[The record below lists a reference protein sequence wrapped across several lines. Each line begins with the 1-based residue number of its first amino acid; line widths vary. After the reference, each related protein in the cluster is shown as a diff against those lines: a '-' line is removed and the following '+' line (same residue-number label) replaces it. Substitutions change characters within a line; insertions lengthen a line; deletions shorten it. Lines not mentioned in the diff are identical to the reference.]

1 MDKTKGDSSTRQCKR
16 LKQQKFPK
24 TSYNHPQNLDDSISE
39 INNLTDSGARQKKR
53 LKQLKVQNLDDSR
66 TPMNVQKDCRHQ
78 SDSDDDFVQPVI
90 WKRKDSRTYDT
101 QLKTKSGVRKEFR
114 RKMTED
120 VPELTPESI
129 SIITKQRKKF
139 KIRGIKAKKVQEEAV
154 QRRSSGKR
162 KLDTEI
168 ENEQQEVR
176 KKVHDKSKKVKL
188 RLVDETTDED
198 EPPEAMENEK
208 MKGKG
213 QMPEQVIDED
223 EPRGK
228 SKKKKGNICNVF
240 KIRNSPSNLT
250 EMISGLSEQ
259 QKVWVRKT
267 GFGHLLDFSMG
278 KIPHRLAYHVFNS
291 FDSMSLTLKLPNSSI
306 QITDRD
312 VYDVLG
318 LPTGQQTFKFADT
331 SARKNLW
338 TSQFPQ
344 KPQYNILP
352 STVIDIMKD
361 MTEDNEMFKLNF
373 LMIMSNGLIE
383 RNTTSYLIRD
393 VLDYDINLDN
403 CAAYNW
409 GEYLISCLV
418 KTKNSWG
425 SMKSV
430 FFSGPIVFLTI
441 FYVDRVLKGEQQI
454 ERQFPA
460 FKGWTTQLLK
470 ARQAEE
476 LKSDCFGSGKLI
488 QARWEKGEN
497 AVQKDNVNGYVEE
510 ENVQNDDFVYV
521 EQQTDSTIQCTQ
533 PRPQSEPT
541 QEDMDKN
548 EAGQEEQPPKPKPTE
563 EGWFE
568 RLSVKA
574 VMLLD
579 ALETYKIELD
589 EAKVMHPNECS
600 DIEWKVTSGFQKMMQ
615 SSTKEKVD
623 CISNSESESINNS
636 EDGMEDQYNGEN
648 VEIETENEIETDVE
662 IQPDVEKEVGEIDPY
677 VLDHVE
683 LIEYLYSS
691 QGIRDMDDYMDNL
704 WIPTFSLGINDPV
717 IDICKDINKEHG
729 ESQPKAQAD
738 DDKMGTPAPAD
749 DDKMG
754 TPAPLEQE
762 IRGKRKLRPAA
773 AYRSPYVRRV
783 IDLNEKYKTQEYAV
797 WRWIIQEGQD
807 KLEHVFE
814 AGDLF
819 CIRKHMATLRPRT
832 RLYYSVIDI
841 WAALMNEKETY
852 KAAESPKRLFLNIG
866 LSIVPLDETKSE
878 DEQYKIYVTEMNH
891 FLQKHPNTKFKD
903 YDLIFFPILAYEHF
917 YLVSL
922 NVKARTWEVIDNIR
936 HAKAA
941 NNVYT
946 AKLRRLKKHFAKYLK
961 EKEQSWFA
969 SSIIRMK
976 TIYLTM
982 PWQTL
987 QNNTD
992 CGVFLMRHMETYKGD
1007 KKKWDTQFKEEG
1019 QPGQRE

>member
-1 MDKTKGDSSTRQCKR
+1 MTDFINRGLNEVKRSKSAHIEIYSILLTSMDKTKDSSTRQSKR

-24 TSYNHPQNLDDSISE
+24 TSYNHPQNLDDSRSE

-66 TPMNVQKDCRHQ
+66 TPMNVQKDFRHQ
-78 SDSDDDFVQPVI
+78 SDSDDDFVQPII

-267 GFGHLLDFSMG
+267 GFGHLLNFSMG

-403 CAAYNW
+403 CVAYNW
-409 GEYLISCLV
+409 GEYLISCL
-418 KTKNSWG
+418 
-425 SMKSV
+425 
-430 FFSGPIVFLTI
+430 I
-441 FYVDRVLKGEQQI
+441 FYVDRVLKGEQKI
-454 ERQFPA
+454 ERQFPT

-497 AVQKDNVNGYVEE
+497 AVQKDNVSGYVEE

-568 RLSVKA
+568 RLGVKA

-600 DIEWKVTSGFQKMMQ
+600 DIEWKVTAGFQKMMQ
-615 SSTKEKVD
+615 SSTKEKVE
-623 CISNSESESINNS
+623 CISNSESETINNS
-636 EDGMEDQYNGEN
+636 EDGMKDQYNREN

-662 IQPDVEKEVGEIDPY
+662 IQLDVEKEVGEIDPY
-677 VLDHVE
+677 VLDHV
-683 LIEYLYSS
+683 
-691 QGIRDMDDYMDNL
+691 
-704 WIPTFSLGINDPV
+704 
-717 IDICKDINKEHG
+717 
-729 ESQPKAQAD
+729 
-738 DDKMGTPAPAD
+738 
-749 DDKMG
+749 
-754 TPAPLEQE
+754 
-762 IRGKRKLRPAA
+762 
-773 AYRSPYVRRV
+773 
-783 IDLNEKYKTQEYAV
+783 
-797 WRWIIQEGQD
+797 
-807 KLEHVFE
+807 
-814 AGDLF
+814 
-819 CIRKHMATLRPRT
+819 
-832 RLYYSVIDI
+832 
-841 WAALMNEKETY
+841 
-852 KAAESPKRLFLNIG
+852 
-866 LSIVPLDETKSE
+866 
-878 DEQYKIYVTEMNH
+878 
-891 FLQKHPNTKFKD
+891 
-903 YDLIFFPILAYEHF
+903 
-917 YLVSL
+917 
-922 NVKARTWEVIDNIR
+922 
-936 HAKAA
+936 
-941 NNVYT
+941 
-946 AKLRRLKKHFAKYLK
+946 
-961 EKEQSWFA
+961 
-969 SSIIRMK
+969 
-976 TIYLTM
+976 
-982 PWQTL
+982 
-987 QNNTD
+987 
-992 CGVFLMRHMETYKGD
+992 
-1007 KKKWDTQFKEEG
+1007 
-1019 QPGQRE
+1019 

>member
-1 MDKTKGDSSTRQCKR
+1 MFDVMTKHSMRNRGLNEVKRSKSAHIEIYSILLNSMDKTKGGKQILLSGITLTASYSSTRQSKR

-139 KIRGIKAKKVQEEAV
+139 KIRGIKAKKVQEEVV

-162 KLDTEI
+162 KLDT
-168 ENEQQEVR
+168 
-176 KKVHDKSKKVKL
+176 
-188 RLVDETTDED
+188 ETTDED

-213 QMPEQVIDED
+213 QMPEHVIDED

-291 FDSMSLTLKLPNSSI
+291 FDSMNLTLKLPNSSI

-383 RNTTSYLIRD
+383 WNTTSYLIRD

-403 CAAYNW
+403 
-409 GEYLISCLV
+409 
-418 KTKNSWG
+418 
-425 SMKSV
+425 
-430 FFSGPIVFLTI
+430 FFLTI

-600 DIEWKVTSGFQKMMQ
+600 YIEWKVTSGFQKMMQ

-648 VEIETENEIETDVE
+648 VEIETKNEIETDVE
-662 IQPDVEKEVGEIDPY
+662 MQPDVEKEVGEIDPY

-749 DDKMG
+749 DDKIG

-814 AGDLF
+814 AGE
-819 CIRKHMATLRPRT
+819 I
-832 RLYYSVIDI
+832 YS
-841 WAALMNEKETY
+841 
-852 KAAESPKRLFLNIG
+852 
-866 LSIVPLDETKSE
+866 
-878 DEQYKIYVTEMNH
+878 
-891 FLQKHPNTKFKD
+891 
-903 YDLIFFPILAYEHF
+903 AYE
-917 YLVSL
+917 
-922 NVKARTWEVIDNIR
+922 NTW
-936 HAKAA
+936 
-941 NNVYT
+941 
-946 AKLRRLKKHFAKYLK
+946 
-961 EKEQSWFA
+961 
-969 SSIIRMK
+969 
-976 TIYLTM
+976 
-982 PWQTL
+982 
-987 QNNTD
+987 
-992 CGVFLMRHMETYKGD
+992 
-1007 KKKWDTQFKEEG
+1007 
-1019 QPGQRE
+1019 QP